1 VCIGSRAV
9 LQRERILRREALVDE
24 ERDQRVGDNI
34 GRGRLPA
41 SDVGDVFVRDIQSHD
56 SSFGRKK
63 EGLWGLTVVLLSVY
77 VMEAPATLAR
87 TRPVARVT

>member
-1 VCIGSRAV
+1 LELPRV
-9 LQRERILRREALVDE
+9 LRREALVDE
-24 ERDQRVGDNI
+24 ECNQRVGDYI

-41 SDVGDVFVRDIQSHD
+41 CDVGDVFVRDIHSHE

-77 VMEAPATLAR
+77 VMESPATPATLAR